1 MKSNV
6 GNPILVICFCATIF
20 ISCSRQTELE
30 GPWIGCEIRRPLLD
44 WTLTVQDNHF
54 SLIREDFDIWFE
66 GSFRLNSI
74 GTIFAMILVSTLVSC
89 LAVGTGGKKI
99 EQQPTL
105 GQELL
110 DLKKAKDEGA
120 ISDQEYNE
128 MKEKL
133 KRTNK
138 NQNMN
143 FDKVD

>member
-1 MKSNV
+1 MKK
-6 GNPILVICFCATIF
+6 IIETIF
-20 ISCSRQTELE
+20 
-30 GPWIGCEIRRPLLD
+30 
-44 WTLTVQDNHF
+44 V
-54 SLIREDFDIWFE
+54 
-66 GSFRLNSI
+66 
-74 GTIFAMILVSTLVSC
+74 MILVSTLVSC

-133 KRTNK
+133 KRTVK
-138 NQNMN
+138 NQSMN
-143 FDKVD
+143 LNKVD

>member
-1 MKSNV
+1 MKK
-6 GNPILVICFCATIF
+6 IIRTIF
-20 ISCSRQTELE
+20 
-30 GPWIGCEIRRPLLD
+30 
-44 WTLTVQDNHF
+44 V
-54 SLIREDFDIWFE
+54 
-66 GSFRLNSI
+66 
-74 GTIFAMILVSTLVSC
+74 MILVSTLVSC

-133 KRTNK
+133 KN
-138 NQNMN
+138 
-143 FDKVD
+143 

>member
-1 MKSNV
+1 
-6 GNPILVICFCATIF
+6 
-20 ISCSRQTELE
+20 
-30 GPWIGCEIRRPLLD
+30 
-44 WTLTVQDNHF
+44 
-54 SLIREDFDIWFE
+54 
-66 GSFRLNSI
+66 
-74 GTIFAMILVSTLVSC
+74 MILVSTLVSC

-143 FDKVD
+143 LDKVD

>member
-1 MKSNV
+1 MKKIIRT
-6 GNPILVICFCATIF
+6 ILV
-20 ISCSRQTELE
+20 
-30 GPWIGCEIRRPLLD
+30 
-44 WTLTVQDNHF
+44 
-54 SLIREDFDIWFE
+54 
-66 GSFRLNSI
+66 
-74 GTIFAMILVSTLVSC
+74 MILVSTLVSC
-89 LAVGTGGKKI
+89 IAVGSGGKKI

-110 DLKKAKDEGA
+110 DLKKAKDEGV

-143 FDKVD
+143 LDKVD

>member
-1 MKSNV
+1 MKK
-6 GNPILVICFCATIF
+6 I
-20 ISCSRQTELE
+20 
-30 GPWIGCEIRRPLLD
+30 
-44 WTLTVQDNHF
+44 
-54 SLIREDFDIWFE
+54 
-66 GSFRLNSI
+66 I
-74 GTIFAMILVSTLVSC
+74 GTIFAMILVSTLGSC

-133 KRTNK
+133 KRTDK
-138 NQNMN
+138 NQSMN
-143 FDKVD
+143 LNKVD

>member
-1 MKSNV
+1 MKKK
-6 GNPILVICFCATIF
+6 I
-20 ISCSRQTELE
+20 
-30 GPWIGCEIRRPLLD
+30 
-44 WTLTVQDNHF
+44 
-54 SLIREDFDIWFE
+54 
-66 GSFRLNSI
+66 I

>member
-1 MKSNV
+1 MKK
-6 GNPILVICFCATIF
+6 IIETIF
-20 ISCSRQTELE
+20 
-30 GPWIGCEIRRPLLD
+30 
-44 WTLTVQDNHF
+44 V
-54 SLIREDFDIWFE
+54 
-66 GSFRLNSI
+66 
-74 GTIFAMILVSTLVSC
+74 MILVSTLVSC

-133 KRTNK
+133 KRTDK
-138 NQNMN
+138 NQSMN
-143 FDKVD
+143 LNKVD

>member
-1 MKSNV
+1 MKK
-6 GNPILVICFCATIF
+6 I
-20 ISCSRQTELE
+20 
-30 GPWIGCEIRRPLLD
+30 
-44 WTLTVQDNHF
+44 
-54 SLIREDFDIWFE
+54 
-66 GSFRLNSI
+66 I

-110 DLKKAKDEGA
+110 YLKKAKDEGA

-133 KRTNK
+133 KRTVK
-138 NQNMN
+138 NQSMN
-143 FDKVD
+143 LNKVD

>member
-1 MKSNV
+1 MKKK
-6 GNPILVICFCATIF
+6 I
-20 ISCSRQTELE
+20 
-30 GPWIGCEIRRPLLD
+30 
-44 WTLTVQDNHF
+44 
-54 SLIREDFDIWFE
+54 
-66 GSFRLNSI
+66 I

-89 LAVGTGGKKI
+89 LAVGTEGKKI

>member
-1 MKSNV
+1 MKK
-6 GNPILVICFCATIF
+6 IIRTIF
-20 ISCSRQTELE
+20 
-30 GPWIGCEIRRPLLD
+30 
-44 WTLTVQDNHF
+44 V
-54 SLIREDFDIWFE
+54 
-66 GSFRLNSI
+66 
-74 GTIFAMILVSTLVSC
+74 MILVSTLVSC

-138 NQNMN
+138 NQHMN
-143 FDKVD
+143 LDKAD

>member
-1 MKSNV
+1 MKK
-6 GNPILVICFCATIF
+6 I
-20 ISCSRQTELE
+20 
-30 GPWIGCEIRRPLLD
+30 
-44 WTLTVQDNHF
+44 
-54 SLIREDFDIWFE
+54 
-66 GSFRLNSI
+66 I
-74 GTIFAMILVSTLVSC
+74 GTIFVMILVSTLVSC
-89 LAVGTGGKKI
+89 IAVGSGGKKI

-143 FDKVD
+143 LDKVD

>member
-1 MKSNV
+1 
-6 GNPILVICFCATIF
+6 
-20 ISCSRQTELE
+20 
-30 GPWIGCEIRRPLLD
+30 
-44 WTLTVQDNHF
+44 
-54 SLIREDFDIWFE
+54 
-66 GSFRLNSI
+66 
-74 GTIFAMILVSTLVSC
+74 MILVSTLVSC

-133 KRTNK
+133 KRTDK
-138 NQNMN
+138 NQSMN
-143 FDKVD
+143 LNKVD

>member
-1 MKSNV
+1 MKKK
-6 GNPILVICFCATIF
+6 I
-20 ISCSRQTELE
+20 
-30 GPWIGCEIRRPLLD
+30 
-44 WTLTVQDNHF
+44 
-54 SLIREDFDIWFE
+54 
-66 GSFRLNSI
+66 I

-89 LAVGTGGKKI
+89 LAVGTGCKKI

-105 GQELL
+105 GRELL

>member
-1 MKSNV
+1 MKKK
-6 GNPILVICFCATIF
+6 I
-20 ISCSRQTELE
+20 
-30 GPWIGCEIRRPLLD
+30 
-44 WTLTVQDNHF
+44 
-54 SLIREDFDIWFE
+54 
-66 GSFRLNSI
+66 I

-99 EQQPTL
+99 EKQHTL